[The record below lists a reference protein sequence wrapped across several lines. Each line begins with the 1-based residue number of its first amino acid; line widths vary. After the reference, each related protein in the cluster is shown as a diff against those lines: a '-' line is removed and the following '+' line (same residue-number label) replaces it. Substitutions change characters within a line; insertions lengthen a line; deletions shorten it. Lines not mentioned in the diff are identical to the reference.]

1 MGNRFESLSEDKEIL
16 RLVIQRVREGA
27 VTVEDQCVGRIE
39 QGLVVLAGVGQ
50 GDAEAT
56 IDRMVDKLVNLRIFS
71 DENGKMNRSVL
82 DIGGSILI
90 ISQFTL
96 YADCRRGRRPAF
108 TNAALPSEAKRLY
121 DYFVERCRA
130 TGIQVACG
138 IFAADM
144 LVQIS
149 NDGPVTIILDSADW
163 DNREDPK

>member
-1 MGNRFESLSEDKEIL
+1 VGNRFESLSEDKEIL

-27 VTVEDQCVGRIE
+27 VTVEDRCVGRIE

-56 IDRMVDKLVNLRIFS
+56 INRMVDKLVNLRIFG
-71 DENGKMNRSVL
+71 DENSKMNRSVL

-96 YADCRRGRRPAF
+96 YADCRRGRRH
-108 TNAALPSEAKRLY
+108 AALPSEAKRLY

-163 DNREDPK
+163 DNREHPK